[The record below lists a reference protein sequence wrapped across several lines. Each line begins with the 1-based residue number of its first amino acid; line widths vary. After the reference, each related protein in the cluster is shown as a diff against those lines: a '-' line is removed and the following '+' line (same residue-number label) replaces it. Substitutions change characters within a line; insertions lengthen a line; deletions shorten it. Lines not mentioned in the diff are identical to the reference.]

1 MENIRVAINAKEVY
15 ENGLTGKGI
24 GIAVLDTGAF
34 MHHEIAENISYFK
47 DFIRH
52 RNKCYDDNSHGSHIS
67 GIIAADSFGIAPKA
81 ALIELKV
88 LDESGRGNSWD
99 IIRCLNWIIENYIR
113 YNIRILNFSI
123 GFTPGAG
130 IDEQRDILGLV
141 EKIWDCGVTVVAAAG
156 NDGPDEFTITVPGI
170 SRKII
175 TVGSSD
181 PKSFGSRGP
190 NRCCIVKPEVLAPGY
205 RIKSISNHDGGYEY
219 KTGTSMSTPMVSGA
233 IALVLEKNPALR
245 PEEIKL
251 MLYNSCKR
259 SRENGDYSWGTLDVD
274 TLVALAN

>member
-1 MENIRVAINAKEVY
+1 MENIRAAINAKEVY
-15 ENGLTGKGI
+15 KNGLTGKGI
-24 GIAVLDTGAF
+24 GIAILDTGAF
-34 MHHEIAENISYFK
+34 IHREIAENISYFK
-47 DFIRH
+47 DFIH
-52 RNKCYDDNSHGSHIS
+52 YRNRCYDDNSHGSHIS
-67 GIIAADSFGIAPKA
+67 GIIAADSFGVAPKA
-81 ALIELKV
+81 SLIELKV
-88 LDESGRGNSWD
+88 LDGSGRGNSWD
-99 IIRCLNWIIENYIR
+99 IIRCLNWIIENHTQ

-130 IDEQRDILGLV
+130 IDEQKAILDLV
-141 EKIWDCGVTVVAAAG
+141 EKIWDCGVVVVAAAG

-205 RIKSISNHDGGYEY
+205 QIRSISNHEDEYEY

-233 IALVLEKNPALR
+233 IALVLEKNPLLR

-259 SRENGDYSWGTLDVD
+259 NRENENYSWGTLNVD
-274 TLVALAN
+274 ALAALAN